1 MVDPT
6 LLRDVINEFLA
17 RPLRREGALLQEF
30 FTVPYVSSAAPTQSD
45 QEFVPFQGRSFQ
57 LPSRSGA
64 DTFPGAAHRLDVAQ
78 MRRGAAA
85 IDLTIE
91 PRAYVGIAGAGKV
104 GLHTVRKKLVRTI
117 EIARR
122 VDMDLNSKLHVALDE
137 LRLDFVIATSRCD
150 VSFSGE
156 GNVDRADDVAVAF
169 AGRLDDFIAQYK
181 ALDDASDGAVAE
193 GADSSWTSDGNRLA
207 PKKPRRD

>member
-1 MVDPT
+1 MVHPT

-30 FTVPYVSSAAPTQSD
+30 FTVPYVNSAAPTQSVM
-45 QEFVPFQGRSFQ
+45 EFVPFQGRSFQ

-64 DTFPGAAHRLDVAQ
+64 GTFPGAAHRLDVAQ

-91 PRAYVGIAGAGKV
+91 PNVGTAGAEKV

-122 VDMDLNSKLHVALDE
+122 VDKDLNSELHVALDE

-156 GNVDRADDVAVAF
+156 GDADRADDVAVTF

-181 ALDDASDGAVAE
+181 ALDDASDGAFAE
-193 GADSSWTSDGNRLA
+193 GADGSWPSDGNRLA
-207 PKKPRRD
+207 PKRQRRE